1 MMVLTAEIEPDFECL
16 VDVQVPFVED
26 VRPFQF
32 PPLGTVRTVSG
43 RTLDQ
48 HRHLPTPAMD
58 QLMSDYV
65 DSMDLSQFG
74 TDEYGCVSSAAL
86 PLPSCFSC

>member
-1 MMVLTAEIEPDFECL
+1 MMVLAAEIWPDFECL

-48 HRHLPTPAMD
+48 HHHIPTPAMD

-74 TDEYGCVSSAAL
+74 TDEDGCVSCPHAVQ
-86 PLPSCFSC
+86 PS